1 MAVLTLEEY
10 KKKKKQEEIQQQ
22 KNSNKKSSVMTL
34 EEYKKQPGAK
44 LGRTDGSDIQYLPE
58 SSQKS
63 IRLNQA
69 RKDYEEKTR
78 ELENATSKLNAIREK
93 NLKQAGVKSL
103 KELLEE
109 EKNKPLPSYSSV
121 KQGNSISLPTRL
133 NESISE
139 NNSKYAQ
146 VDNAPEVVKEREN
159 VNKIEDDLGL
169 NKKLHILPAILKTGG
184 NIATNVATG
193 TGRAL
198 ENFYDFTLNAST
210 AVNTGLEELL
220 GMSKESVKKERENA
234 QNIIKR
240 NLVNEGLEKLGW
252 DEEMYKQWE
261 KDSLVKRDNL
271 GGKVA
276 QGIGEMFPTLLAG
289 NAVGGLPEKAT
300 KVQKLISSIPTT
312 MTLGVSSYGG
322 GLEQAYSEGANMS
335 QANKYALGSAL
346 TEVATEWLTGGV
358 PGVNDAGIL
367 DNLEEKTLSKVSNN
381 LAKFL
386 IKEGYNIVGEGA
398 EEALSEI
405 INPYLK
411 NATYAQGEKVN
422 WSDVIESAVVGGITG
437 GILDLPSNVANYKTE
452 TYNQNYNKSADSN
465 ENIQNNINLPITQN
479 ISQKSIKLP
488 TNMSQNVDINTNKNI
503 ATDNIINGNINP
515 LKNLQQFNQ
524 NQQEI
529 NNQQIQEETN
539 KRIANIENEMNNLLP
554 TASTEGMTLQ
564 ESAARY
570 NIDPQKQ
577 IATQTMMENRGV
589 EARWDGTRAEFKDG
603 TVNAIWQKDEN
614 GNRSVIFNPNASEDA
629 IIENIAIHE
638 LTHDIMSSQN
648 SNEALKA
655 NEIIDYV
662 KTIEGYEKAR
672 QSLEETYSKQYNPES
687 KNFKSL
693 IDEEV
698 VADVLGRKLGNQE
711 FINRLNNQKPKL
723 ARNIYN
729 WVVEKIN
736 SIVNRGGKVRN
747 ERIYWENVKNRFET
761 AFNMEYNNSTNEADT
776 RLATVENNPYGHVK
790 DFVEM
795 TKKEQEEIHEVVSP
809 LAAKFAGIEESYSVR
824 DINGNKIIFDIF
836 SDGNYRITEI
846 EKTKNI
852 IEEVVDERN
861 PNKDSRYSMAS
872 SEQQQ
877 RYSGNGNESNRNN
890 GTSKQDARISTKEQI
905 ESQDRLSNKT
915 QERNN
920 RELDNSSFSLKQKQN
935 DIIQKYNPKDES
947 LGEHTWINSADD
959 IKTFKE
965 ALDYD
970 DYESGNLT
978 PDFTEEMV
986 NKALGSGKVTIY
998 SSYPIEQGTF
1008 VTPSKMEA
1016 GNYAGNNKIYSKEV
1030 SLKDVAWLDSLQGQY
1045 AKVDNNFNDIKH
1057 HYKTEN
1063 NIETSTNET
1072 STTDNQGR
1080 TLSKEQQEYFKDSK
1094 VKDEDGRLIPVYHG
1108 TTEEINI
1115 FDKNRLG
1122 KNTGAASAGEG
1133 FFFTDNKKIA
1143 EDYSRYARPQY
1154 IKDLENEYKKLE
1166 KEAQK
1171 TGNWD
1176 DYYRAYEKYEDAELT
1191 YAYNE
1196 DNQRTNAENQKEVYL
1211 NLTNPLIHD
1220 FKGMEYRDESYYDLL
1235 KQAKENGNDGAIFKN
1250 TYDGYGEK
1258 GSWDNPMTNI
1268 YVAFESNQ
1276 IKNVD
1281 NTNPTKNEDIRYSK
1295 ENKNW
1300 SKWIDDNF
1308 KQEGTT
1314 TKLGDIKLPTK
1325 KQPNIP
1331 TKQTPKET
1339 TKQNILPTNKELAN
1353 KKVEQK
1359 VNKQGLEAI
1368 RKATN
1373 AGKSYLQLKQ
1383 SEVKALRNDLKEY
1396 LGLSKEQLTN
1406 AKTYN
1411 GIKDKVEQ
1419 FMNKQ
1424 VEYLDEDLK
1433 RVKKEVRNT
1442 KIKVDP
1448 SVREQITDYG
1458 EFRKQN
1464 FGKLRLTSDGINVD
1478 GVYSELSE
1486 LYPYYFDS
1494 SITSE
1499 ADMLYELSDFMN
1511 KPNTII
1517 EEYKLSDSDMQKATD
1532 KIFNSLINNSLS
1544 SEDIES
1550 MQNDILEKYSRRTRK
1565 VVQEEVLNDM
1575 GVTVDDISKGK
1586 DISAAEF
1593 QRTDPVRVN
1602 EKVFGAE
1609 VGQKMN
1615 DATVNRT
1622 KHNEAEGIRFLNKE
1636 RDDIRELGIKP
1647 RSKESA
1653 AVQKYGEKQYLNKE
1667 NELVK
1672 YGDIELANEFPN
1684 VKIQEKIKH
1693 AAEVIR
1699 NKYDKYIEQINNVIT
1714 KMGYDPIPKRPDYM
1728 RHFQEINDKLSQWGI
1743 PLNPTDLNKENI
1755 PTDINGLTDQFRP
1768 GKNWF
1773 ASAMQRKGF
1782 KTTYDAITGI
1792 DGYLESAK
1800 NLIYHTEDIQRY
1812 RALSK
1817 FIRDTYGQTHG
1828 MDNVDIDTEE
1838 GQQRLNDIFDNKLS
1852 KYVAWLDEQANS
1864 LAGKKGG
1871 IDRAAERLLGRK
1883 VYSVLDAAKKQV
1895 GSNMTGFNVRS
1906 ALTNFA
1912 SAVQGASKTNK
1923 LAFVKGTLSTLK
1935 NIVHNDG
1942 LINKSDF
1949 LTSRFGSDQLS
1960 KKLWQKAS
1968 NAGQIFMT
1976 GSDYFTANQIWRSK
1990 YYENLSK
1997 KMSESQAIKNAD
2009 DFAARIMGDRSKGST
2024 AEIFNSKTLGLLTQ
2038 FQLEVNNQWS
2048 SLIHDNKMDIKRG
2061 NKSGATVVFQ
2071 LGQLAAMSYFFN
2083 NFMKSLTGSDVMI
2096 DPIDMFKKLL
2106 GSDDD
2111 DDDEEKTLEQRATE
2125 VFGDLINDLPF
2136 ASFLTG
2142 GRIPMAEAFTGVET
2156 AFKKLTNQKDKF
2168 GNDIKWDDVK
2178 KDAIS
2183 SGFYWLLPTGY
2194 GQIRKTSKGLSMYDK
2209 KLPVPG
2215 SYTESGNLR
2224 FDADTSTGGKV
2235 KAALFGQ
2242 YSSKQAQDYIDSGY
2256 KTIRKQNL
2264 PEMKDLGM
2272 NASEYRKYREQLS
2285 SAGKKSIQK
2294 INYVDDSDYA
2304 EKQKNIMYK
2313 NILKLKDKEL
2323 SVVNNMSIKDQNK
2336 YLTTRTQANSI
2347 NSDKDIESSE
2357 KKQRISNLIID
2368 TNLSDKDMAYLY
2380 SKYYSSEDKINMI
2393 LDMNIPIK
2401 EYIKADTKEVNG
2413 SYYAKTGKTVKN
2425 SKMKEYAKYV
2435 NTLNLSAAQK
2445 AIIVKM
2451 KYNSFKTY
2459 DNKIVNYVNNINTS
2473 ANEKK
2478 VMLKSIG
2485 FKNFDKDV
2493 INYINSQHIS
2503 REEKEKKLKGL
2514 GFTIRD
2520 GRVYYK

>member
-1 MAVLTLEEY
+1 MAHYYINGDGSVT
-10 KKKKKQEEIQQQ
+10 KKKKETSGNHYIVNNDGSISLLESNNQQRDIQQARENYEQ
-22 KNSNKKSSVMTL
+22 KQNQLKQSRQAYSEKINQLEHDTNELNSIRSNKL
-34 EEYKKQPGAK
+34 KQFGAK
-44 LGRTDGSDIQYLPE
+44 SVQ
-58 SSQKS
+58 
-63 IRLNQA
+63 
-69 RKDYEEKTR
+69 
-78 ELENATSKLNAIREK
+78 
-93 NLKQAGVKSL
+93 
-103 KELLEE
+103 ELLEE
-109 EKNKPLPSYSSV
+109 EKNKKLPSYSSV
-121 KQGNSISLPTRL
+121 KEGESISPSNNL
-133 NESISE
+133 NKKISE
-139 NNSKYAQ
+139 NNSKYA
-146 VDNAPEVVKEREN
+146 EVNNDEEILKKREK
-159 VNKIEDDLGL
+159 VNEIADDLGF
-169 NKKLHILPAILKTGG
+169 NKKLHLLPSILKTGG

-193 TGRAL
+193 ALRSL
-198 ENFYDFTLNAST
+198 ENFYDFSLNAST
-210 AVNTGLEELL
+210 AVNTSLEELL
-220 GMSKESVKKERENA
+220 GMSKESVKKERESS
-234 QNIIKR
+234 QDIIKK

-252 DEEMYKQWE
+252 DEEMHNQWE

-437 GILDLPSNVANYKTE
+437 GILDLPSNVANYRTE

-539 KRIANIENEMNNLLP
+539 KRIASLENELNNLVP
-554 TASTEGMTLQ
+554 TASTEGMNLQ

-570 NIDPQKQ
+570 NIDPQTQ
-577 IATQTMMENRGV
+577 AATQAMMENRGI
-589 EARWDGTRAEFKDG
+589 EARWDGTRTEFKDG
-603 TVNAIWQKDEN
+603 TVNAIWSKDEN
-614 GNRSVIFNPNASEDA
+614 GNRSVIFNPNASKDA

-638 LTHDIMSSQN
+638 LTHDIMSSVESKN
-648 SNEALKA
+648 ALKA
-655 NEIIDYV
+655 NEIMDYV
-662 KTIEGYEKAR
+662 QTLEGYAEAR
-672 QSLEETYSKQYNPES
+672 QNLEKTYSSQYNPES
-687 KNFKSL
+687 DKFKSL

-729 WVVEKIN
+729 WVVEKLN
-736 SIVNRGGKVRN
+736 SIVNCGGKVRS
-747 ERIYWENVKNRFET
+747 ERLYWENVKNRFET

-776 RLATVENNPYGHVK
+776 RFSKNTGITRKFNSIQEAIDNNPKKAEYAKYNTSLDFFNLDYAEMKKAIAIGSKYALEAQQLGFDNYSFNDEKYIYDIDIINKENNTFGITNMYEISP
-790 DFVEM
+790 E
-795 TKKEQEEIHEVVSP
+795 KEAI
-809 LAAKFAGIEESYSVR
+809 INES
-824 DINGNKIIFDIF
+824 INKQDSG
-836 SDGNYRITEI
+836 E
-846 EKTKNI
+846 
-852 IEEVVDERN
+852 VDESSKYVKAN
-861 PNKDSRYSMAS
+861 DTEYS
-872 SEQQQ
+872 EPITN
-877 RYSGNGNESNRNN
+877 RTTNEENVGLSG
-890 GTSKQDARISTKEQI
+890 SKQKQFSTNENRQSIKSE
-905 ESQDRLSNKT
+905 
-915 QERNN
+915 NN
-920 RELDNSSFSLKQKQN
+920 NNQKELDNSSFS
-935 DIIQKYNPKDES
+935 
-947 LGEHTWINSADD
+947 
-959 IKTFKE
+959 
-965 ALDYD
+965 YD
-970 DYESGNLT
+970 S
-978 PDFTEEMV
+978 
-986 NKALGSGKVTIY
+986 
-998 SSYPIEQGTF
+998 
-1008 VTPSKMEA
+1008 
-1016 GNYAGNNKIYSKEV
+1016 
-1030 SLKDVAWLDSLQGQY
+1030 
-1045 AKVDNNFNDIKH
+1045 
-1057 HYKTEN
+1057 
-1063 NIETSTNET
+1063 
-1072 STTDNQGR
+1072 QGR
-1080 TLSKEQQEYFKDSK
+1080 ALSKQQQEYFKDSK
-1094 VKDEDGRLIPVYHG
+1094 VRDEKGNLEIVYHG
-1108 TTEEINI
+1108 TPSDFTVFDISKSNDVALGNGLYFTNVESTADAYANSSETSGKILEGYLDIKKPINGESKTISFDEFKNIYEALNRNSKLYDEEMEMSEIKALLSDYGDIYNENI
-1115 FDKNRLG
+1115 DNILKKYYNAYDNDVSLIDNLSYMSNAKELYQTIRES
-1122 KNTGAASAGEG
+1122 TGIDGIIIEHPSDFA
-1133 FFFTDNKKIA
+1133 
-1143 EDYSRYARPQY
+1143 P
-1154 IKDLENEYKKLE
+1154 
-1166 KEAQK
+1166 
-1171 TGNWD
+1171 
-1176 DYYRAYEKYEDAELT
+1176 YEKY
-1191 YAYNE
+1191 Y
-1196 DNQRTNAENQKEVYL
+1196 
-1211 NLTNPLIHD
+1211 I
-1220 FKGMEYRDESYYDLL
+1220 
-1235 KQAKENGNDGAIFKN
+1235 
-1250 TYDGYGEK
+1250 
-1258 GSWDNPMTNI
+1258 
-1268 YVAFESNQ
+1268 AFNSNQ
-1276 IKNVD
+1276 FKNVD
-1281 NTNPTKNEDIRYSK
+1281 NTNPTTNDDIRYSK
-1295 ENKNW
+1295 ENK
-1300 SKWIDDNF
+1300 KWNKWADDNF
-1308 KQEGTT
+1308 KQGGTT

-1325 KQPNIP
+1325 QKPNIP
-1331 TKQTPKET
+1331 TKQEAKKTA
-1339 TKQNILPTNKELAN
+1339 TKQEATIPTYKDFAN
-1353 KKVEQK
+1353 EKVEQK

-1383 SEVKALRNDLKEY
+1383 NEVKTLRNELKEY

-1458 EFRKQN
+1458 KFRKQN

-1478 GVYSELSE
+1478 SVYSKLSE

-1499 ADMLYELSDFMN
+1499 ADMLYELSDFMD

-1586 DISAAEF
+1586 NISAAEF

-1647 RSKESA
+1647 RSRESA
-1653 AVQKYGEKQYLNKE
+1653 AVQKYGEKQYLND
-1667 NELVK
+1667 NGELVK
-1672 YGDIELANEFPN
+1672 YGDIELANDFPN
-1684 VKIQEKIKH
+1684 VKTQEKIKH

-1714 KMGYDPIPKRPDYM
+1714 RLGYDPIPKRPDYM

-1773 ASAMQRKGF
+1773 ASALQRKGF

-1828 MDNVDIDTEE
+1828 MDNVDIDTKE

-1883 VYSVLDAAKKQV
+1883 VYTILDTAKKQV

-1923 LAFVKGTLSTLK
+1923 LAFIKGTLSTLG

-2009 DFAARIMGDRSKGST
+2009 DFASRIMGDRSKGAT

-2048 SLIHDNKMDIKRG
+2048 SIIHDNKMDIKRG

-2168 GNDIKWDDVK
+2168 GNEIKWSDVG
-2178 KDAIS
+2178 KDTIS
-2183 SGFYWLLPTGY
+2183 SGAYWLLPTGY
-2194 GQIRKTSKGLSMYDK
+2194 GQIRKTTRGLSMYDK

-2215 SYTESGNLR
+2215 SYTASGNLR
-2224 FDADTSTGGKV
+2224 FDADKSTGGKV

-2242 YSSKQAQDYIDSGY
+2242 YSSKQAQDYINSGY

-2264 PEMKDLGM
+2264 PEMKGLGM
-2272 NASEYRKYREQLS
+2272 NASEYRKYREALT
-2285 SAGKKSIQK
+2285 SAGKKDIQK
-2294 INYVDDSDYA
+2294 INYVDDSNYT

-2313 NILKLKDKEL
+2313 NILDLKEKE
-2323 SVVNNMSIKDQNK
+2323 SKIVNNMSLKDQNK
-2336 YLTTRTQANSI
+2336 YLTTKSQANSI
-2347 NSDKDIESSE
+2347 NSSKDIESAD

-2368 TNLSDKDMAYLY
+2368 TNLDDKDMAYLY

-2401 EYIKADTKEVNG
+2401 EYIKADNKEVKG
-2413 SYYAKTGKTVKN
+2413 SYYAKNGKIIKN
-2425 SKMKEYAKYV
+2425 SKRNEYAKYI
-2435 NTLNLSAAQK
+2435 NTLNLSVAQK
-2445 AIIVKM
+2445 AILIKM

-2459 DNKIVNYVNNINTS
+2459 DNKIVNYINNINTS

-2478 VMLKSIG
+2478 IMLKSIG

-2493 INYINSQHIS
+2493 IHYINSQHIS
-2503 REEKEKKLKGL
+2503 KAEKEKKLKGL
-2514 GFTIRD
+2514 GFTIRN